1 MIHDGCEIR
10 KATVSCAFLEISLR
24 NIFLE
29 IFLEIVLCNVFT
41 PTRKALDFKH
51 ASQ

>member
-1 MIHDGCEIR
+1 M
-10 KATVSCAFLEISLR
+10 KFFQKPKKLR
-24 NIFLE
+24 LLYSTNK
-29 IFLEIVLCNVFT
+29 IVLWNVFT